1 MRYNKRVTQQKILF
15 ELQEML
21 TLKIMVETSARHIHL
36 TQEDLE
42 TLFGKDVQLTPKK
55 ALSQVGQFACAEK
68 VEIVGPKSSIKM
80 SILGPV
86 RPETQIELS
95 KTEARTIGIDAPIR
109 MSGELA
115 GTPGCKVIGPKGE
128 ITLDHGVVVAKRHA
142 HFTPEQAVEFGVKDG
157 QNIQIKLNYNERALI
172 FGDVIARV
180 SKTAGL
186 AVHIDTD
193 EANAAG
199 LPGTVD
205 GEVIL

>member
-95 KTEARTIGIDAPIR
+95 KTEARTIGIDAPTR

>member
-1 MRYNKRVTQQKILF
+1 M
-15 ELQEML
+15 
-21 TLKIMVETSARHIHL
+21 KIMVETSARHIHL
-36 TQEDLE
+36 TQEDLD
-42 TLFGKDVQLTPKK
+42 TLFGKGYKLTPKK
-55 ALSQVGQFACAEK
+55 DLSQVGQFACVEK
-68 VEIVGPKSSIKM
+68 VEVVGSKKSIKM

-86 RPETQIELS
+86 RPETQVELS
-95 KTEARTIGIDAPIR
+95 RTDARSIGIDAPTR
-109 MSGELA
+109 MSSDLE

-128 ITLDHGVVVAKRHA
+128 ITIDHGVIVAKRHA
-142 HFTPEQAVEFGVKDG
+142 HFTPAQAIEYGVVDG
-157 QNIQIKLNYNERALI
+157 QNIQIKLDYNDRALI

>member
-1 MRYNKRVTQQKILF
+1 M
-15 ELQEML
+15 
-21 TLKIMVETSARHIHL
+21 KIMVETSARHIHL

-42 TLFGKDVQLTPKK
+42 TLFGKGVQLTPKK
-55 ALSQVGQFACAEK
+55 ALSQVGQFACTEK
-68 VEIVGPKSSIKM
+68 VEVVGPKSSIKM

-86 RPETQIELS
+86 RPETQVELS
-95 KTEARTIGIDAPIR
+95 KSEARSIGIDAPTR
-109 MSGELA
+109 MSGELK

-128 ITLDHGVVVAKRHA
+128 ITIDHGVVVAKRHA

-157 QNIQIKLNYNERALI
+157 QNIQIKLDYNDRALI
-172 FGDVIARV
+172 FGDVVARV

-186 AVHIDTD
+186 AVHLDTD

>member
-1 MRYNKRVTQQKILF
+1 MSYTKGVSKTK
-15 ELQEML
+15 LQEMFV
-21 TLKIMVETSARHIHL
+21 LKIMVETSARHIHL
-36 TQEDLE
+36 TQEDLD
-42 TLFGKDVQLTPKK
+42 TLFGKDYKLTPKK
-55 ALSQVGQFACAEK
+55 DLSQVGQFACVEK
-68 VEIVGPKSSIKM
+68 VEVVGPKSSIKM

-86 RPETQIELS
+86 RPETQVELA
-95 KTEARTIGIDAPIR
+95 KTEARSIGIDAPTR
-109 MSGELA
+109 MSGDLK

-128 ITLDHGVVVAKRHA
+128 ITIDHGVIVAKRHA
-142 HFTPEQAVEFGVKDG
+142 HFTPEQAVEYGVKDG
-157 QNIQIKLNYNERALI
+157 QNIQIKLDYNERALI

>member
-1 MRYNKRVTQQKILF
+1 MFV
-15 ELQEML
+15 
-21 TLKIMVETSARHIHL
+21 LKIMVETSARHIHL
-36 TQEDLE
+36 TQEDLD
-42 TLFGKDVQLTPKK
+42 TLFGKDYKLTPKK
-55 ALSQVGQFACAEK
+55 DLSQVGQFACVEK
-68 VEIVGPKSSIKM
+68 VEVVGPKSSIKM

-86 RPETQIELS
+86 RPETQVELA
-95 KTEARTIGIDAPIR
+95 KTEARSIGIDAPTR
-109 MSGELA
+109 MSGDLK

-128 ITLDHGVVVAKRHA
+128 ITIDHGVIVAKRHA
-142 HFTPEQAVEFGVKDG
+142 HFTPEQAVEYGVKDG
-157 QNIQIKLNYNERALI
+157 QNIQIKLDYNERALI